1 MLTSFFGKS
10 RPLNFLLLI
19 CYILVIS
26 GLHYLSNP
34 DSGVSSKEIL
44 TESGLVGLLIFSM
57 LLLDFIIRK
66 NGLSKLN
73 TYAILIFSC
82 SILMISD
89 LRNELEV
96 VLANVFLLLS
106 LRRIFSL
113 GSIKNVER
121 KILDASIWI
130 VIASAFYFW
139 CLLLFIP
146 LYVAITNIPHKS
158 LRYYL
163 IPLIGWV
170 GLLSMVM
177 AYHLLKDDSF
187 IWLQQWSEEISFDF
201 SSYAQ
206 VKTLSFITF
215 ISAAIVWTGLSYLAT
230 MSSVVKRHRPNRVLV
245 LYVLGVSIF
254 MTLISSDKT
263 GGEFIFI
270 LTPAAIVISGYI
282 EKRSENWFREILLWC
297 FVLLPILFVYL

>member
-26 GLHYLSNP
+26 GLHYFSNP

-44 TESGLVGLLIFSM
+44 MALGVVGLLIFSM
-57 LLLDFIIRK
+57 LMLDFIIRK
-66 NGLSKLN
+66 NGLTRLN

-82 SILMISD
+82 SIMMLSD
-89 LRNELEV
+89 LSNELGV
-96 VLANVFLLLS
+96 VLANIFLLLS

-113 GSIKNVER
+113 RAFKNIER
-121 KILDASIWI
+121 KILDATIWI

-146 LYVAITNIPHKS
+146 LYVAITNIPQKS
-158 LRYYL
+158 IRYYL
-163 IPLIGWV
+163 IPVTGWT
-170 GLLSMVM
+170 GLLLIAV
-177 AYHLLKDDSF
+177 AYHLLVDDSF
-187 IWLQQWSEEISFDF
+187 IWIQQWPNGISFDF

-206 VKTLSFITF
+206 MKTLIFITF
-215 ISAAIVWTGLSYLAT
+215 ISATLIWSTLSYLT
-230 MSSVVKRHRPNRVLV
+230 TLSSVMKKDRPNHILV
-245 LYVLGVSIF
+245 LYVLVVSIF
-254 MTLISSDKT
+254 MALISSEKN

-282 EKRSENWFREILLWC
+282 EKRSEIWFREILLWI